1 MKRLLKVGAAFLTLG
16 ASLLLGA
23 PVARA
28 QMSPDAMAETYNTQ
42 NSRC

>member
-1 MKRLLKVGAAFLTLG
+1 MKRLLKVATAFLALG